1 MTELIKSVL
10 QKFKPVMVY
19 ALVGES
25 GTGKSY
31 RSKGVMEQYGIR
43 AIIDDGLLI
52 QDDRI
57 IAGRSAKREKTY
69 MGAVRVALFDDKE
82 HRDSVAKILR
92 KTRIK
97 KILLIG
103 TSEKM
108 VSKIAMRLQLPQPQ
122 KIIHI
127 EDIATPEEIE
137 KAQKSRHVEGKH
149 VIPVPSIEVKQKY
162 PTIFSNSLHDL
173 ISKSSFLL
181 KKKKTSGAKIEKS
194 IVKPE
199 FSKKGRIEI
208 SEAALTQMTMHCVN
222 ECSPDVTVKKITI
235 KKDSRG
241 YKLLVTIDVPF
252 GTQLT
257 GKVHKLQ
264 QYIIDKIESFTG
276 ILIEDVNIIID
287 KITMEKRGT
296 EEHSKK

>member
-1 MTELIKSVL
+1 MPLSMNKFL
-10 QKFKPVMVY
+10 DKFKRIQVF

-25 GTGKSY
+25 GTGKSF
-31 RSKGVMEQYGIR
+31 RAKLLAEENGIQ

-52 QDDRI
+52 QDEKI

-82 HRDSVAKILR
+82 HRDSVAKVLR
-92 KTRIK
+92 TTHIK
-97 KILLIG
+97 KILIIG

-108 VSKIAMRLQLPQPQ
+108 VTKIAMRLQIPQPQ

-127 EDIATPEEIE
+127 EEIATTEEIE

-149 VIPVPSIEVKQKY
+149 VIPVPSIEVKKNY
-162 PTIFSNSLHDL
+162 PQIFSASMREFFNKQKL
-173 ISKSSFLL
+173 FR
-181 KKKKTSGAKIEKS
+181 KKNRSGKLIEKS
-194 IVKPE
+194 IVQPE

-208 SEAALTQMTMHCVN
+208 SEAALTQLVMHCVN
-222 ECSPDVTVKKITI
+222 ECDPDVTIKKITI
-235 KKDSRG
+235 KTDSRG
-241 YKLLVTIDVPF
+241 YRLLVTIDVPF

-257 GKVHKLQ
+257 GKIHRLQ

-276 ILIEDVNIIID
+276 ILIEEVSIIID
-287 KITMEKRGT
+287 KIVK
-296 EEHSKK
+296 